1 MYLIKEGK
9 VRVWLNDALKG
20 NIEVT
25 TLGEGDFFGEIALAT
40 SRPRVANVTA
50 TTDTELVLFS
60 RPMIKDILAKY
71 PDIKKIM
78 EDVIK
83 ARVTDVIKV
92 KGLQSAALI

>member
-1 MYLIKEGK
+1 MA
-9 VRVWLNDALKG
+9 V
-20 NIEVT
+20 
-25 TLGEGDFFGEIALAT
+25 
-40 SRPRVANVTA
+40 
-50 TTDTELVLFS
+50 TDTELVLFS

-92 KGLQSAALI
+92 KELQSAALV